1 VLRGL
6 AVPRAPRAY
15 ETGSAQPGDRVRQNI
30 DLAAFE
36 AESGLPLQPFF
47 IEQRGV
53 SDEGLIQ
60 DWPARDALLDKHRVY
75 AGQWYA
81 LAALSII
88 IFFVLSFR
96 HGRRP
101 ADA

>member
-1 VLRGL
+1 MRGL

-15 ETGSAQPGDRVRQNI
+15 ETGSAQPGARVRQNI

-36 AESGLPLQPFF
+36 AESGLALQPFF

-53 SDEGLIQ
+53 SDEDLIQ

-81 LAALSII
+81 LAALSIV
-88 IFFVLSFR
+88 IFFVLGLR
-96 HGRRP
+96 HGRQP